1 MRVAPTAR
9 VTFGGDQHM
18 LAESE
23 QRMTTYRTAI
33 RRRLAVRRAADRP
46 PAGGRKA
53 GHGSIVAPL
62 AATVA
67 ATLAATV
74 VVGVGAALAKA
85 ERERRRARQER
96 ARQFALLHDEP
107 PAEGLRRIAL
117 GQLDLVLELLGG
129 DGDVRPQ
136 MQAVH
141 ETRKALK
148 RLRALLRLLEDVLG
162 EPACARESAALRD
175 AGRRLAGAR
184 DSEVMVSTLAG
195 LLERHPRKLGRSGS
209 IARLH
214 RRLVTE
220 RELAVGRT
228 LGDRA
233 ALAEVLH
240 ELRAVRARVAAWR
253 LPERG
258 GLELVEP
265 ALRRIYG
272 QGRRRHRRAERGK
285 GDRGRALHQWRK
297 RVKDLRYAAEMLDR
311 RDPDA
316 EGAYRERHGRDR
328 RRLAR
333 ERQRTTRIRRLAR
346 RADELGEVLGEEH
359 DLALL
364 AALLPKPG
372 RGPFDGRG
380 GKQAR
385 KALLKQIARR
395 RRRLRKKALHEGEHV
410 YRDGPKR
417 LVRRARRLSRD

>member
-1 MRVAPTAR
+1 MRVAATAR
-9 VTFGGDQHM
+9 VALGGDQHM

-85 ERERRRARQER
+85 ERERRRARRER
-96 ARQFALLHDEP
+96 ARQFALLPEEP

-129 DGDVRPQ
+129 DGEVQPE

-162 EPACARESAALRD
+162 KPACTRESAALRD

-184 DSEVMVSTLAG
+184 DSEVMVSTLDG
-195 LLERHPRKLGRSGS
+195 LLERHPRKLGASGS
-209 IARLH
+209 IARLR

-233 ALAEVLH
+233 ALAEVLR
-240 ELRAVRARVAAWR
+240 ELRAVRARVAAWS

-272 QGRRRHRRAERGK
+272 QGRRRHRRAERDR
-285 GDRGRALHQWRK
+285 GDRARALHEWRK

-311 RDPDA
+311 RDSDA
-316 EGAYRERHGRDR
+316 EEASRERHGRDR
-328 RRLAR
+328 RRR
-333 ERQRTTRIRRLAR
+333 ERERRRTTRIRRLAR

-364 AALLPKPG
+364 AA
-372 RGPFDGRG
+372 RIRRD
-380 GKQAR
+380 AR
-385 KALLKQIARR
+385 RKDAVKIRRRTRERLLKLIERR
-395 RRRLRKKALHEGEHV
+395 RRDLRRRALRQGARL
-410 YRDGPKR
+410 YRRPPRDF
-417 LVRRARRLSRD
+417 ARRLSRR